1 MGAEV
6 MQLLHNAARSNKIK
20 MDMKGMP
27 SGIYQVL
34 AGFEGE
40 GNMQALRLVVQ

>member
-1 MGAEV
+1 
-6 MQLLHNAARSNKIK
+6 

-40 GNMQALRLVVQ
+40 GKIQTIRLVIR